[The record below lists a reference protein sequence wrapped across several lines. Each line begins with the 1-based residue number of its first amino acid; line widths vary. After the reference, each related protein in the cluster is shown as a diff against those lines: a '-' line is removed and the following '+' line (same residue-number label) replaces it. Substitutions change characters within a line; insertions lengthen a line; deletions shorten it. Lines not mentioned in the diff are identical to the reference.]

1 MARLGRQEP
10 TFEVVGEWDHTDGRE
25 ASDMFAS
32 YGIEFIPSQRHE
44 FDVMCARKEDG
55 SPQALTIGICKPRQN
70 GKSFS
75 ACYYSA
81 WMCAVEGWNVLYTAH
96 TGSTVTKFFKRLCN
110 LFDDPRNDDWHGLLD
125 YVYKQPGREGIYLRS
140 GAYIEFA
147 TRTNGARGGSY
158 DMAIIDEAQEYTD
171 EQQDAIK
178 PTLRARGHVPQMIY
192 LGTPHY
198 PGCHGTAFRKMHDAA
213 HAGGG
218 GAWWMEWAVDA
229 IPPESATEDE
239 LLDLS
244 YMTNPMMGRL
254 ILEATVLDDI
264 RGIDAGGMTR
274 DGFARELLGWWMPD
288 DGGYEHAIEGAAWS
302 ACEVGG
308 SPDPSA
314 DGARVAYG
322 VKFSPDATHAAVCV
336 AVRPAHGPVHVELVA
351 NRDTTHGRGWVAR
364 LLAPMAGDACCYM
377 ADGRGSADNLE
388 QELRAKGLPRLY
400 CRTAK
405 TQDVVQA
412 SQRMLD
418 LVAEGGMTHIAQ
430 PELTASAVGA
440 AKRHIGKRENGAIG
454 FGDAP
459 DVDCAPVEAAA
470 LAVQAVMTT
479 LRNPRKKRTA
489 VSF

>member
-239 LLDLS
+239 LL
-244 YMTNPMMGRL
+244 
-254 ILEATVLDDI
+254 
-264 RGIDAGGMTR
+264 
-274 DGFARELLGWWMPD
+274 GWWMPD

-405 TQDVVQA
+405 T
-412 SQRMLD
+412 
-418 LVAEGGMTHIAQ
+418 
-430 PELTASAVGA
+430 
-440 AKRHIGKRENGAIG
+440 
-454 FGDAP
+454 
-459 DVDCAPVEAAA
+459 
-470 LAVQAVMTT
+470 
-479 LRNPRKKRTA
+479 
-489 VSF
+489 